1 MILGFLSRFL
11 GGGDWNLE
19 TVDPPWGSRPSIY
32 PHIKAHIVAGKN
44 GLADGGDK
52 LPDDAAVFQEGGLR
66 WVSGGMDSAFGHHG
80 GGGNAQDA
88 AKKVIGLLKAA
99 LKTPTDDRVAKLY
112 TALKDGSAI
121 DCVDPLLEQIVND
134 GNVNADRL
142 HDVAIW
148 LATKAADREP
158 VKMALAFLG
167 VLQGYDDREV
177 ILPLARHE
185 EFTLYAS
192 VAIMNQVKDPERTLW
207 EIAKHVDGWG
217 RIQTVERL
225 AETTD
230 PEIRA
235 WLLRDGYK
243 NSVMCEY
250 LAYTCAKAGDL
261 QAALAVEK
269 VDDALLHGAGDI
281 IQTLITGQGG
291 PAEGIDDYEH
301 GAAVTQA
308 YLKNLDDR
316 ANSLDQFLVLKTI
329 ERFLT
334 DDDDD
339 WTERSRRGWTSD
351 ARQSMLAAVETMV
364 DQEKWRGMAESGLKV
379 RDNTEFWT
387 ACRAAEALGI
397 DTWPEYY
404 SRTKA
409 GEDHWFHLM
418 RSKDRSRIEKV
429 VELAEAQIPLDQIAT
444 GPGTEMGLGLEFR
457 NHTALDFLLQDLGD
471 YPGLGWDLVKTGLRS
486 PVVRNRNMAMR
497 ALAGWGAKNWPA
509 DAGTLLEQCHKDE
522 PDDKVKETFAKLL
535 AGEPLGF

>member
-1 MILGFLSRFL
+1 
-11 GGGDWNLE
+11 
-19 TVDPPWGSRPSIY
+19 
-32 PHIKAHIVAGKN
+32 
-44 GLADGGDK
+44 
-52 LPDDAAVFQEGGLR
+52 
-66 WVSGGMDSAFGHHG
+66 
-80 GGGNAQDA
+80 
-88 AKKVIGLLKAA
+88 
-99 LKTPTDDRVAKLY
+99 
-112 TALKDGSAI
+112 
-121 DCVDPLLEQIVND
+121 
-134 GNVNADRL
+134 
-142 HDVAIW
+142 
-148 LATKAADREP
+148 
-158 VKMALAFLG
+158 
-167 VLQGYDDREV
+167 
-177 ILPLARHE
+177 
-185 EFTLYAS
+185 
-192 VAIMNQVKDPERTLW
+192 
-207 EIAKHVDGWG
+207 
-217 RIQTVERL
+217 
-225 AETTD
+225 
-230 PEIRA
+230 
-235 WLLRDGYK
+235 
-243 NSVMCEY
+243 
-250 LAYTCAKAGDL
+250 
-261 QAALAVEK
+261 
-269 VDDALLHGAGDI
+269 
-281 IQTLITGQGG
+281 GG